1 MSLFGQPGFCLTL
14 AWVLLSKN
22 KFFQSGTLLKVPTS
36 PPSMAD
42 FCRDIQKYTSFLLKF
57 PKITKTHFSDFRDS
71 LEHIDSFFSKHQGLL
86 NVLRNF
92 SVTNFSYTNGLHF
105 LVLIRVHFDKN
116 LIYSKVQAPIIM
128 VK

>member
-57 PKITKTHFSDFRDS
+57 PKITKIHFSDFRDS
-71 LEHIDSFFSKHQGLL
+71 LEHFFSV
-86 NVLRNF
+86 N
-92 SVTNFSYTNGLHF
+92 
-105 LVLIRVHFDKN
+105 I
-116 LIYSKVQAPIIM
+116 KVY
-128 VK
+128 